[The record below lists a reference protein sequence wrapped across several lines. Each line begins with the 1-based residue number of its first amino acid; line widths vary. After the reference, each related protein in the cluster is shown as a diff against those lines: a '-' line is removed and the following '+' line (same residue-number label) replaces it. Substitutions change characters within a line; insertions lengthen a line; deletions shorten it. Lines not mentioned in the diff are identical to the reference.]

1 MARVSLIDRLK
12 QDVFIIDGAMGT
24 QLMQAGIET
33 GGCNDYQNIAA
44 PDVVG
49 AIHGKYFQ
57 AGCDAVLTNT
67 LGASRYALLRHGHGD
82 KVKDINV
89 AAGQIARKAAGEDRY
104 VLGDIG
110 PCGDFLEPL
119 GTVVAD
125 ELLAAYA
132 DQAKALIAGGVDGF
146 AVETM
151 TAIDEAVVAV
161 KGVRAVSDL
170 PIFTSLSFDRAG
182 DEFKTMM
189 GVSPADVVSQ
199 LAPLGVTAIG
209 YNCGTLTMEE
219 YIELTKVFAIALD
232 GSGIYLIAEPN
243 AGKPELVDDNMVYN
257 LTADRF
263 AQAMLQIKNAGANIA
278 GGCCGTS
285 PVLIEAMAKILR

>member
-1 MARVSLIDRLK
+1 
-12 QDVFIIDGAMGT
+12 MGT

-49 AIHGKYFQ
+49 AIHANYFQ

-67 LGASRYALLRHGHGD
+67 LGASRYALLRHGHND
-82 KVKDINV
+82 KVMDINV
-89 AAGQIARKAAGEDRY
+89 AAAQIARKAAGEDRF

-119 GTVVAD
+119 GTVKPD
-125 ELLAAYA
+125 ELQAAFA
-132 DQAKALIAGGVDGF
+132 AQAQGLIEGGVDGF

-151 TAIDEAVVAV
+151 TAIDEAVIAV
-161 KGVRAVSDL
+161 KAVRSVCDL
-170 PIFTSLSFDRAG
+170 PILASLSFDRAG
-182 DEFKTMM
+182 DEFRTMM

-209 YNCGTLTMEE
+209 YNCGTLNMDE
-219 YIELTKVFAIALD
+219 YVELTKVFAQALN
-232 GSGIYLIAEPN
+232 GTGILLIAEPN
-243 AGKPELVDDNMVYN
+243 AGKPELIDGNGVYN
-257 LTADRF
+257 LTAEQF
-263 AQAMLQIKNAGANIA
+263 AQAMLQIKDAGANIA

-285 PVLIEAMAKILR
+285 PVLIEAMAKLLR

>member
-1 MARVSLIDRLK
+1 MARDSLVERIK
-12 QDVFIIDGAMGT
+12 QGVFIIDGAMGT

-49 AIHGKYFQ
+49 AIHAKYFQ

-67 LGASRYALLRHGHGD
+67 LGANRYALLRHGHND

-89 AAGQIARKAAGEDRY
+89 AAAQVARKAAGEERY
-104 VLGDIG
+104 VLGDVG

-119 GTVVAD
+119 GMVKAD
-125 ELLAAYA
+125 ELQAAFA
-132 DQAKALIAGGVDGF
+132 DQARALISGGVDGF

-151 TAIDEAVVAV
+151 TAIDEAVIAV
-161 KGVRAVSDL
+161 KAVRSVSDL
-170 PIFTSLSFDRAG
+170 PIFASLSFDRAG
-182 DEFKTMM
+182 EDFKTMM

-209 YNCGTLTMEE
+209 YNCGTLTMEG
-219 YIELTKVFAIALD
+219 YVELTKVFAKALD
-232 GSGIYLIAEPN
+232 RTDILLIAEPN
-243 AGKPELVDDNMVYN
+243 AGKPELIDGNMAYN
-257 LTADRF
+257 LTADQF
-263 AQAMLQIKNAGANIA
+263 AQAMLQIKNAGANIT

-285 PVLIEAMAKILR
+285 PVLIEAMAKLLR